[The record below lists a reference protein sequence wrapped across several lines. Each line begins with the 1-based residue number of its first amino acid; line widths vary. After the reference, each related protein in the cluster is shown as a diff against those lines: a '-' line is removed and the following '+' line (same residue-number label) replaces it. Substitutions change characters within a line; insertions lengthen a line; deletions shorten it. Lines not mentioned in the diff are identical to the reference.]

1 MADGTGRVAGK
12 VALVTGA
19 ASGLGAASARRL
31 AAEGAKVMLTD
42 VSADAGRAV
51 ADQIEDAGGEAAFE
65 PHDVTSQSEWERI
78 VAATTQR
85 FGRLDILVNNAGVS
99 GGPQELMTLDLETW
113 RRVLAVNL
121 DGVFLGMRCAG
132 PAIAQTVAQSAAQT
146 TAQTTAQSGGGSIIN
161 ISSILGKVGQA
172 GAAAYCASKG
182 GVALLTK
189 AAALEWAPL
198 GIRVNSVH
206 PGYIE
211 TPMVSGALQQAEN
224 ANEMRDMI
232 ISRHA
237 LARFGVPREIADA
250 VLFLASDES
259 SFVTGA
265 ELVVDGGYT
274 AQ

>member
-1 MADGTGRVAGK
+1 MTQRQGRVEGQ

-31 AAEGAKVMLTD
+31 ALEGASVVASD
-42 VSADAGRAV
+42 VAEEAGRAV
-51 ADQIEDAGGEAAFE
+51 VEEIRGAGGRAIFV
-65 PHDVTSQSEWERI
+65 PHDVTSEADWARVVAE
-78 VAATTQR
+78 AATQ
-85 FGRLDILVNNAGVS
+85 FGKLTVLVNNAGVAGDS
-99 GGPQELMTLDLETW
+99 TELMTLEFAAW
-113 RRVLAVNL
+113 RRTLSVNL
-121 DGVFLGMRCAG
+121 DGVFLGLRYAG
-132 PAIAQTVAQSAAQT
+132 PAISAA
-146 TAQTTAQSGGGSIIN
+146 GGGSIIN
-161 ISSILGKVGQA
+161 ISSILGKVGMA

-206 PGYIE
+206 PGFID
-211 TPMVSGALQQAEN
+211 TPMVSGALRQVEN
-224 ANEMRDMI
+224 GNEMRDML

-237 LARFGVPREIADA
+237 LGRFGAPREIADA
-250 VLFLASDES
+250 VLFLASADS

>member
-1 MADGTGRVAGK
+1 MAERAGRVAGK

-31 AAEGAKVMLTD
+31 AAEGASVMLTD

-51 ADQIEDAGGEAAFE
+51 ADQIADAGGAAAFE
-65 PHDVTSQSEWERI
+65 LHDVTSQGEWERV

-99 GGPQELMTLDLETW
+99 GGPQELMTLELDAW

-121 DGVFLGMRCAG
+121 DGVFLGMRMAG
-132 PAIAQTVAQSAAQT
+132 PAIAA
-146 TAQTTAQSGGGSIIN
+146 SGGGSVVN
-161 ISSILGKVGQA
+161 ISSILGKVGLA

-206 PGYIE
+206 PGFID
-211 TPMVSGALQQAEN
+211 TPMVSGAIQQAEN
-224 ANEMRDMI
+224 GNEMRDMI

-237 LARFGVPREIADA
+237 LARLGVPREIADA
-250 VLFLASDES
+250 VLFLASDEF
-259 SFVTGA
+259 SFMTGA